1 MPPGLLRAYVRMK
14 PAIEA
19 SEALHWV
26 DRLAIG
32 TGSVPKESRFDVERL
47 LSSWRSA
54 AMRGS
59 AVVRPA
65 TREER
70 LAYARSYGVGVRRV
84 KSKE

>member
-1 MPPGLLRAYVRMK
+1 MPPGLLRAYVKMK

-32 TGSVPKESRFDVERL
+32 TGSVSSDARYDAERL
-47 LSSWRSA
+47 LSTWRSTA
-54 AMRGS
+54 LRGS

-70 LAYARSYGVGVRRV
+70 LAYARSYGVGVKRV